1 MKVLLVNY
9 EYPPLGGGAANATWF
24 MARALVGL
32 GHQPTVLTSAFQN
45 LPCYC
50 IDEGVRVYRTKTLRR
65 ARDRSNPPEMA
76 SFLATALLSVL
87 RIANAQGIEG
97 VITFF
102 TIPSGPVGLYLNRR
116 LALPYIVSLRG
127 GDVPGLVPGLNRIHS
142 LLKPLRRLV
151 LRRAGAV
158 VANSASLAGL
168 SQNADPV
175 PVRVI
180 PNGVDTIFF
189 RPASNDDEPANADVF
204 RILFVGR
211 LPPDKNVGLLLE
223 AVADLR
229 GIGRKGFS
237 LDIVGDGPA
246 RKELERVASGL
257 GLSDCVRWHG
267 WRCKEEVAALYR
279 RADCFVNPSLYEG
292 MPNTI
297 LEAMASGLPVIAS
310 SVGGN
315 DDLVTSGETGFLFDL
330 SRPSVFREQLA
341 ALMDDHA
348 LRKAMGVRGR
358 EIVLS
363 EYSWRSVA
371 ERYVRFLMTPA
382 DRATSSA
389 SDGRTPSE

>member
-1 MKVLLVNY
+1 LKVLLVNY

-24 MARALVGL
+24 MAKALVGL
-32 GHQPTVLTSAFQN
+32 GHQPTVLTSAFQS

-50 IDEGVRVYRTKTLRR
+50 IDEGVRVYRTKALRR

-76 SFLATALLSVL
+76 SFLATALLRAL
-87 RIANAQGIEG
+87 HIAKAQGIEG

-116 LALPYIVSLRG
+116 LALPYVVSLRG
-127 GDVPGLVPGLNRIHS
+127 GDVPGLVPGLNRVHS

-168 SQNADPV
+168 SQKADPF

-189 RPASNDDEPANADVF
+189 RPASNDEEPTNADVF

-211 LPPDKNVGLLLE
+211 MPPEKNVGLLLE

-229 GIGRKGFS
+229 YRATKRIL

-246 RKELERVASGL
+246 RQDLERVASGL
-257 GLSDCVRWHG
+257 GLSDCVSWHG
-267 WRCKEEVAALYR
+267 WRCKEDVASLYR
-279 RADCFVNPSLYEG
+279 RADCFVNPSLFEG
-292 MPNTI
+292 LPNTV

-310 SVGGN
+310 NVGGN
-315 DDLVTSGETGFLFDL
+315 DELVEPGRTGFLFDL
-330 SRPSVFREQLA
+330 SQSGALPEKLA
-341 ALMDDHA
+341 TLMENRDIC
-348 LRKAMGVRGR
+348 KAMGARGR
-358 EIVLS
+358 EIVRA
-363 EYSWRSVA
+363 EYSWQGVA
-371 ERYVRFLMTPA
+371 ERYMDLFMA
-382 DRATSSA
+382 SA
-389 SDGRTPSE
+389 GTAS